1 MKRLFFTISII
12 ASIVLFC
19 ACSQQ
24 SKTNASQKG
33 ISIAAQAV
41 AVLDGYLD
49 GSVNYESASDQLDEL
64 YHKMD
69 YTSEYHAP
77 MSDEETADWL
87 IHQQIIHASH
97 QMTMDNYKGSAET
110 YDSVIEARN
119 EIAVLAGK
127 NER

>member
-1 MKRLFFTISII
+1 MKRLFFAIAIIS
-12 ASIVLFC
+12 SIVLFC

-24 SKTNASQKG
+24 SKTNASKKG

-41 AVLDGYLD
+41 DVLDGYLD
-49 GSVNYESASDQLDEL
+49 GSVKYKSASDQLDEL

-69 YTSEYHAP
+69 YVSEYRSP
-77 MSDEETADWL
+77 MSDEERADWL
-87 IHQQIIHASH
+87 IHQKIIHASH

-127 NER
+127 KER

>member
-1 MKRLFFTISII
+1 MKRLFFAIAIIS
-12 ASIVLFC
+12 SIVFC

-24 SKTNASQKG
+24 SKTNASKKG

-41 AVLDGYLD
+41 DVLDGYLD
-49 GSVNYESASDQLDEL
+49 GSVKYESASDQLDEL

-69 YTSEYHAP
+69 YASEYHAP
-77 MSDEETADWL
+77 MSDEEMADWL